1 MTTRLIVAGEF
12 RGNSVGWNSVV
23 NMIDDEVLVY
33 AGGPSPWNE
42 FSIPH
47 QFVHTTIEHNIFS
60 ESTHIHKNR
69 YIQQWSSLRQ
79 TYESFSNKFN
89 ATDTVIKA
97 RNDILVE
104 GKFIDKIEPRT
115 IYVPEIEFHMP
126 NQPFDIDVVCNDQI
140 LIGLK
145 PTMDIYF
152 QFSKQYIWNNNQ
164 NDGIEAVL
172 RDYLR
177 QQDIQI
183 QTFTLP
189 YKRHLN

>member
-1 MTTRLIVAGEF
+1 MSTRLIVAGEF

-33 AGGPSPWNE
+33 AGGPSPWHD

-47 QFVHTTIEHNIFS
+47 RFVHTTIEHNIFS
-60 ESTHIHKNR
+60 ESTHVHKNR

-79 TYESFSNKFN
+79 TYESFSNQFN
-89 ATDTVIKA
+89 ETDVVIKA

-104 GKFIDKIEPRT
+104 GKFTDKIEPRT

-177 QQDIQI
+177 QQDIRI

-189 YKRHLN
+189 YKRHLK